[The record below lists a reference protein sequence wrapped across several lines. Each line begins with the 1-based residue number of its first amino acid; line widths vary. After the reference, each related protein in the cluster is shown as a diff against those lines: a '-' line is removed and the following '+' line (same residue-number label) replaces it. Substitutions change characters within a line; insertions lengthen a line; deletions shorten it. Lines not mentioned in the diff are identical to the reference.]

1 MSAEAQSS
9 EWQTLTGV
17 EIWGCGCRGWPTP
30 GPVSGEPCPHPKP
43 ALAKDILRYFSL
55 FGVPSLAPAVAMAK
69 AEAADRALRLLSS
82 SRQEVMT
89 TPLL

>member
-1 MSAEAQSS
+1 MADTDGGRDLGLWLPWPADPRAC
-9 EWQTLTGV
+9 EWGAL
-17 EIWGCGCRGWPTP
+17 
-30 GPVSGEPCPHPKP
+30 SHPKP